1 MSPPLQ
7 RHGWQIAF
15 QPQLFA
21 RQYAELKA
29 EVRRLKQELEPE
41 TFAQHPQVKLLAVVM
56 EGIKEQIAA
65 DPYAS
70 RIAPS
75 GPLRRYGR
83 LKGAG
88 LPDRYRLFVRPL
100 EADGQRLL
108 LILWLGFPR
117 KEGDRNDCYA
127 AFSRMVR
134 RGDFPE
140 DWESL
145 QREIDG
151 G

>member
-1 MSPPLQ
+1 MSPALV

-15 QPQLFA
+15 QPHLFA

-29 EVRRLKQELEPE
+29 EVKRLKRELDPHD
-41 TFAQHPQVKLLAVVM
+41 FALHPHVKLLAAVM
-56 EGIKEQIAA
+56 EGIKEHIAA

-70 RIAPS
+70 RFALS

-83 LKGAG
+83 LKGLG
-88 LPDRYRLFVRPL
+88 LPDRYRLFYRPF
-100 EADGQRLL
+100 EAKGQRLL

-117 KEGDRNDCYA
+117 KDGDRNDCYA
-127 AFSRMVR
+127 VFSRMVR

-145 QREIDG
+145 QGEF
-151 G
+151 